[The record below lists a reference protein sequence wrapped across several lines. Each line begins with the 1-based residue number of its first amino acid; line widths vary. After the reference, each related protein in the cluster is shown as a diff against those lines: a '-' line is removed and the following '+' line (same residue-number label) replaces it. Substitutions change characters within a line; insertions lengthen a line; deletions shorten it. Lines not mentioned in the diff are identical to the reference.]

1 MKKLAALLFVCLTA
15 LVVALATPG
24 LGSAAPPGRCT
35 DFVHIFSLTGQDP
48 RLWQARVT
56 GTDLQRLVN
65 DTNGHA
71 FITIDDDD
79 GSETLDI
86 RWDDTG
92 HPLNTVIT
100 LNGLNPTVFVSI
112 TNSTVRYTGCSQT
125 YPLKYRR
132 SCQPSA
138 RPGDVC

>member
-1 MKKLAALLFVCLTA
+1 MKKLTVLLLVCLI
-15 LVVALATPG
+15 ALAIAVTTPG
-24 LGSAAPPGRCT
+24 VAFAEPPGRCT
-35 DFVHIFSLTGQDP
+35 DYVHIFSLTGQDP
-48 RLWQARVT
+48 RAWQARVT
-56 GTDLQRLVN
+56 GTDLQKLVN

-92 HPLNTVIT
+92 HPLNIVIT

-125 YPLKYRR
+125 YSLTYRR
-132 SCQPSA
+132 SCGPSA
-138 RPGDVC
+138 RPGDKC